1 MSKDKRPAWFK
12 MFLHQGPLIMAVPD
26 DAAGKALK
34 AAFQYFDD
42 GKEPE
47 LDPLSMAVYAAIKP
61 YIDEAFGDYERS
73 SRAGKAGNAKRWG
86 KGVSPPNH
94 PPIPPIAPNPEADA
108 EAEAE
113 GEAEKEGEYK
123 AAKPPSRS
131 KSKPERKQYGQY
143 GWVKLSEQEYLQLSN
158 DLGENEVKRC
168 IAYLDE
174 SAQSTGNKNKWRDWN
189 LVIRRCNRDRW
200 GLKDT
205 ATPEPIQRKQ
215 YKTVVVNGE
224 EVDILADI

>member
-1 MSKDKRPAWFK
+1 MGNSKRPSWFK

-47 LDPLSMAVYAAIKP
+47 LDPLPMAVYAAIKP
-61 YIDEAFGDYERS
+61 YIDEAFGDYKKTQERNKS
-73 SRAGKAGNAKRWG
+73 NIAKRWNKPLDTTRTTG
-86 KGVSPPNH
+86 NDL
-94 PPIPPIAPNPEADA
+94 IPLDTTHTEEEK

-113 GEAEKEGEYK
+113 GEAEREGEYK
-123 AAKPPSRS
+123 GDKQLSRA
-131 KSKPERKQYGQY
+131 KSKPDRKQYGQY
-143 GWVKLSEQEYLQLSN
+143 GWVKLSQEEYDRLSN
-158 DLGENEVKRC
+158 DLGEKEVKRC

-200 GLKDT
+200 GLKEAATGRNAIKTAADYDT
-205 ATPEPIQRKQ
+205 
-215 YKTVVVNGE
+215 GG
-224 EVDILADI
+224 DFFSC

>member
-1 MSKDKRPAWFK
+1 
-12 MFLHQGPLIMAVPD
+12 MAVPD

-94 PPIPPIAPNPEADA
+94 PPIPPIAPNPEAEADA
-108 EAEAE
+108 EAEGEAE

-123 AAKPPSRS
+123 ADKPPTHPRS
-131 KSKPERKQYGQY
+131 EKKRFIPPTVEQVAEYVTQRKSKVDPQGFIDFYESKGWLVGKTPMKDWKAACRNAEHWERWK
-143 GWVKLSEQEYLQLSN
+143 VPVE
-158 DLGENEVKRC
+158 R
-168 IAYLDE
+168 
-174 SAQSTGNKNKWRDWN
+174 
-189 LVIRRCNRDRW
+189 
-200 GLKDT
+200 
-205 ATPEPIQRKQ
+205 EPIQRKQ

-224 EVDILADI
+224 EVDILVDQ